1 MSSMNA
7 LETMTMAKG
16 CLRGMKCAN
25 LVNLS
30 TTTKIQLK
38 WPEVGNPSTKSNVTI
53 DQDDSSIGSG

>member
-1 MSSMNA
+1 
-7 LETMTMAKG
+7 
-16 CLRGMKCAN
+16 